1 MDRIESLRHSESNGP
16 ACVGTFLQ
24 RVMPRRL
31 ISCRPSV
38 RLASALLTFLTLIAG
53 VMAWF
58 GTTDAHSQPSPR
70 VPRVGLLFIG
80 SPSAADPTALGFG
93 KGMRDLGYVDGR
105 NIAFEFRYAGGRPE
119 RLAPLAAE
127 LVQSKVDV
135 IVAGG
140 PGPLEAV
147 RRATAAIPIVAVA
160 GSDPV
165 AHGWAKTLAKPG
177 GNVTGLTVTVPELEE
192 KRLALL
198 KEAIPQL
205 LRVAVLLD
213 SQELRVPRIEDFLQA
228 SARTL
233 GVQLQLLDV
242 VQPADFDRAFRSAL
256 DGRAQAIFTVDTTFL
271 VENRGRIADF
281 ASRERL
287 PLAAEFTAFGADGLL
302 MAYGADL
309 GDLLRRA
316 ATHVDRI
323 LKGVRAGEL
332 PIEQPVKFQLLINL
346 TVARALGISIPQS
359 LLLRADRVIGP

>member
-1 MDRIESLRHSESNGP
+1 
-16 ACVGTFLQ
+16 
-24 RVMPRRL
+24 
-31 ISCRPSV
+31 
-38 RLASALLTFLTLIAG
+38 
-53 VMAWF
+53 
-58 GTTDAHSQPSPR
+58 
-70 VPRVGLLFIG
+70 
-80 SPSAADPTALGFG
+80 
-93 KGMRDLGYVDGR
+93 
-105 NIAFEFRYAGGRPE
+105 
-119 RLAPLAAE
+119 
-127 LVQSKVDV
+127 
-135 IVAGG
+135 
-140 PGPLEAV
+140 
-147 RRATAAIPIVAVA
+147 
-160 GSDPV
+160 
-165 AHGWAKTLAKPG
+165 
-177 GNVTGLTVTVPELEE
+177 LTVTVPELEE

-287 PLAAEFTAFGADGLL
+287 PLAAEFTAFGTDGLL

>member
-1 MDRIESLRHSESNGP
+1 MTSLWSFPCSHALMRI
-16 ACVGTFLQ
+16 V
-24 RVMPRRL
+24 
-31 ISCRPSV
+31 
-38 RLASALLTFLTLIAG
+38 ALLAG
-53 VMAWF
+53 LLSGF
-58 GTTDAHSQPSPR
+58 GATDASSQTSTR

-80 SPSAADPTALGFG
+80 SPSAADPTASGFG
-93 KGMRDLGYVDGR
+93 KGMRDLGYVEGR

-127 LVQSKVDV
+127 LVRSKVDV

-140 PGPLEAV
+140 PGPLEAA
-147 RRATAAIPIVAVA
+147 RRATVEIPIVAVA

-165 AHGWAKTLAKPG
+165 TEGWAKTLARPG

-192 KRLALL
+192 KRLSLL

-205 LRVAVLLD
+205 TRVAVLLD
-213 SQELRVPRIEDFLQA
+213 SQELKLQRVDEFLN
-228 SARTL
+228 SAARAV
-233 GVQLQLLDV
+233 GVELLHLDV
-242 VQPADFDRAFRSAL
+242 VQPLDFDRAFRSAL
-256 DGRAQAIFTVDTTFL
+256 EGRAQAIFTVDTTL
-271 VENRGRIADF
+271 VVENRARIVEF

-287 PLAAEFTAFGADGLL
+287 PLSAEFTAFGADGVLI
-302 MAYGADL
+302 AYGADL

-323 LKGVRAGEL
+323 LRGARAGEL